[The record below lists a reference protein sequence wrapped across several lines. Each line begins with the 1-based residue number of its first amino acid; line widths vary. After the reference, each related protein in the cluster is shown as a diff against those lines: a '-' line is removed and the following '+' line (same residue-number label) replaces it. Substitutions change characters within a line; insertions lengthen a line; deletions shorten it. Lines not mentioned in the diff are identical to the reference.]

1 MPRAPVLFALIAT
14 VTLAIACDDEV
25 ITPPDTANGGGGS
38 SSSGSSMGSGAAPNV
53 LFEAQLGNPELV
65 SAQQLAFGPGGVLL
79 IGDGR
84 TDRLIAVETG
94 DTDAA
99 SRDEN
104 SFERIDNLA
113 GAAAKAIGNNVT
125 ASELQIDDMAVN
137 PLSYR
142 TYLAVTRF
150 TTLEAYVMSV
160 GPDGDLHVFDLD
172 NVVHAI
178 IDAPPADGGAATF
191 AGLSW
196 TDEHVIGSLTPQ
208 SFQRHEVTYVG
219 TPFEHEGRVRY
230 ATTRVFHRSW
240 GQWISELPMDHF
252 FTYEDAGELFIA
264 GSYGSTVARFRSSD
278 LEGGA
283 ADVQGATV
291 FDLLDG
297 RTVSDLMT
305 YERGGRLYVVASVV
319 NFIFDG
325 NAAGIRID
333 GEIFTQSEAINEQ
346 APVLVDFTGNPLLP
360 GVERVYD
367 FDFAR
372 KMDRRGDQHAV
383 IMRANTLI
391 AVELP

>member
-1 MPRAPVLFALIAT
+1 MRRAHAWFVLTGIALL
-14 VTLAIACDDEV
+14 VSACDDEIV
-25 ITPPDTANGGGGS
+25 APPLTEDGGGGTS
-38 SSSGSSMGSGAAPNV
+38 TGSSMGSGATPNM
-53 LFEAQLGNPELV
+53 LSEAQLGNPELR

-84 TDRLIAVETG
+84 TDRLVAVETG
-94 DTDAA
+94 DTSLA
-99 SRDEN
+99 SREEN
-104 SFERIDNLA
+104 AFERIDNLA
-113 GAAAKAIGNNVT
+113 GAAANAIGKNVT

-137 PLSYR
+137 PVSHR

-150 TTLEAYVMSV
+150 TTLEAYVLSV

-178 IDAPPADGGAATF
+178 VDVPPADGGAATF

-196 TDEHVIGSLTPQ
+196 TDENVIGSVTPQ
-208 SFQRHEVTYVG
+208 SFLRHELTYVK
-219 TPFEHEGRVRY
+219 TPFAHEGRVRY
-230 ATTRVFHRSW
+230 ATTRVFHKGW
-240 GQWISELPMDHF
+240 GMWVDNLPMDRF
-252 FTYEDAGELFIA
+252 FTYEDGGELFVA
-264 GSYGSTVARFRSSD
+264 GSFGSSVARFRSAE

-297 RTVSDLMT
+297 RTVSDFMT
-305 YERGGRLYVVASVV
+305 YERDGETLVIVSVV

-325 NAAGIRID
+325 NAAGLRLTS
-333 GEIFTQSEAINEQ
+333 EIFSQSEAIDEQ
-346 APVLVDFTGNPLLP
+346 APLLVDFTGAPLVA
-360 GVERVYD
+360 GVERAPA
-367 FDFAR
+367 FDLAR

-383 IMRANTLI
+383 VMRANSLV